1 MKVSVSLSR
10 LGWWPSVVGFL
21 SLGGSG
27 MFCPSSLESCGCWDE
42 WLFSPHKVFATD
54 PVPLLGMSCFHPQQ
68 CVHLPSHPRR
78 LRVPLPPRLPPTF
91 SCCGSLAPVFDPS
104 QWTRP
109 GPSISS
115 RLSGPG
121 HRVPCQDLSAAASS
135 NCSAWPQAPS
145 PRIHFPRCGQS
156 ELSKL
161 QFWSCPCRA

>member
-1 MKVSVSLSR
+1 MALGGGLSR
-10 LGWWPSVVGFL
+10 SGWLWNILPIFPVELWMLGRVAIFSPQGVCNRPSASARHVLLPSPAV
-21 SLGGSG
+21 
-27 MFCPSSLESCGCWDE
+27 CPSAQ
-42 WLFSPHKVFATD
+42 PPKTH
-54 PVPLLGMSCFHPQQ
+54 VPLHVLH
-68 CVHLPSHPRR
+68 
-78 LRVPLPPRLPPTF
+78 VPLPPRLPPTF
-91 SCCGSLAPVFDPS
+91 SCCGSSAPVFDPS
-104 QWTRP
+104 QCTCP

-145 PRIHFPRCGQS
+145 PRIHFPRCSQS